1 MVAYIK
7 SIHDFNTLGVY
18 PIAEY
23 ELHTS
28 INDEVSTVVV
38 DTKGLEA
45 IEKGNILLLD
55 GNSYIGIIQSV
66 ENENNRCTLNCVQ
79 IINILNQDCY
89 GWYLDQLSYTSW
101 IERVWGLSWILYFDG
116 AVVIGDEDTFYNR
129 QNYMKSVP
137 DRQTQTAGIV
147 RPDTDEHYIYNW
159 LAWAQKLRNTY
170 QINVWFYW
178 DNEHLYFYPARNT
191 NDEKYIDLMSPNLQF
206 LSEEY
211 SSINVAKVTVVYAMV
226 EDTPSNF
233 SYKEYTLFSDGEIV
247 ETTED
252 RPITQENRVEGEW
265 KVTYTQNEEDVEATA
280 RDVLCRAQYG
290 HKITFYT
297 TDNYELYDKVK
308 LRTPAG
314 KIVRSFVSGI
324 TETKGSNYKLIE
336 CGELQTNY
344 PYI

>member
-7 SIHDFNTLGVY
+7 SIHDFKTLGVY

-66 ENENNRCTLNCVQ
+66 ESENNRSTLNCVQ

-89 GWYLDQLSYTSW
+89 GWW
-101 IERVWGLSWILYFDG
+101 IEQTGFTEMIESIWRGLWILLFCG
-116 AVVIGDEDTFYNR
+116 QTVVGDDDEFYNR
-129 QNYMKSVP
+129 QIYMKFV
-137 DRQTQTAGIV
+137 V
-147 RPDTDEHYIYNW
+147 RPDTDEHKIFNW
-159 LAWAQKLRNTY
+159 LEWAQKLRNTY
-170 QINVWFYW
+170 QINFCFYW
-178 DNEHLYFYPARNT
+178 DNEHLYFYLARNT
-191 NDEKYIDLMSPNLQF
+191 KAEQFIDLMSPNLQF

-211 SSINVAKVTVVYAMV
+211 SSINVTKVTVLYT
-226 EDTPSNF
+226 ETTENTTNTR
-233 SYKEYTLFSDGEIV
+233 YKEYTLFSDGEIV
-247 ETTED
+247 DTTSQQ
-252 RPITQENRVEGEW
+252 PITQENRVEGEW
-265 KVTYTQNEEDVEATA
+265 KVVYTQDEIDVEATA
-280 RDVLCRAQYG
+280 RDVISRAQYG